1 METKL
6 FALATYFCCLF
17 DRKATGCVSTD
28 FIMKKNMLL
37 KWTDSIRVLKEQ
49 K

>member
-17 DRKATGCVSTD
+17 DRKAIGCVSTD